1 MFFTQGEFEMAGI
14 VDISKAEEGQ
24 GFDVKGDW
32 VEFDQGEFVGAA
44 CDYMGR
50 RPAVC
55 PVGASEVVK
64 GAFAFAEAW
73 R

>member
-32 VEFDQGEFVGAA
+32 VEFDQGESSWEPLAIIWDGAPLFVQ
-44 CDYMGR
+44 
-50 RPAVC
+50 
-55 PVGASEVVK
+55 SELRK
-64 GAFAFAEAW
+64 L
-73 R
+73 